1 MLKNLFILGTLFLF
15 AACQTYQMRD
25 QTGKVLT
32 CRCGQ
37 PGCPPC
43 TK

>member
-1 MLKNLFILGTLFLF
+1 MLKNVLILGALFFF
-15 AACQTYQMRD
+15 AACQTYQM
-25 QTGKVLT
+25 TGKDGKTVT

-37 PGCPPC
+37 LGCPPC